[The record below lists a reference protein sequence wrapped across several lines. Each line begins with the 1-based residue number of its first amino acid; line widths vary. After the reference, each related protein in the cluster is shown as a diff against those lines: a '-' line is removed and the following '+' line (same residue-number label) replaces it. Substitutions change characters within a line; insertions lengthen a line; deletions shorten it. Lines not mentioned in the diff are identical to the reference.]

1 MKYYQEITL
10 LPDAE
15 VTENHIWEK
24 VYQQLHLAI
33 ANSMQ
38 EGEKGRLGVS
48 FPDYTVD
55 KVVKLGRR
63 LRIFADTEAELQHL
77 DMKKWLLRYM
87 DYVHIKQI
95 RPVPDKKV
103 SGYAIYR
110 RYHQEAN
117 SFQKARRYARRHN
130 ISYDEALE
138 LFPVHEPERNLPY
151 VQLRSETNQHKYRL
165 YIEQIPHKEPVS
177 VGFGSYGLDSRST
190 VPVF

>member
-33 ANSMQ
+33 ADSMQ
-38 EGEKGRLGVS
+38 EGEKGKIGVS

-55 KVVKLGRR
+55 EAVKLGSR
-63 LRIFADTEAELQHL
+63 LRVFADTEAELQHL
-77 DMKKWLLRYM
+77 DMKKWLVRYM

-95 RPVPDKKV
+95 RIVPEKKV

-117 SFQKARRYARRHN
+117 PFQKARRYARRHD
-130 ISYDEALE
+130 ITYEEAVK
-138 LFPVHEPERNLPY
+138 LFPGYEPERDLPY

-165 YIEQIPHKEPVS
+165 YIERIFHKEPVS

-190 VPVF
+190 VPDF

>member
-77 DMKKWLLRYM
+77 DMKKWLLRYT

-103 SGYAIYR
+103 SGHVIYR

-138 LFPVHEPERNLPY
+138 LFPEHEPGRNLPY